1 VKGRYFTVLPG
12 FTSYRVEIQEEVL
25 VPHCPISLV
34 KLEALRQSDNVFS
47 FEGITAA
54 FVEVTRGSGGF

>member
-1 VKGRYFTVLPG
+1 MLPG
-12 FTSYRVEIQEEVL
+12 FTSNRVEIQEEVL

-34 KLEALRQSDNVFS
+34 TLEALRQSDNVFS

-54 FVEVTRGSGGF
+54 FVEVTRGAGRF